1 MILTK
6 GTMKLRTSKQQI
18 AFYLLPVIGIT
29 KTLVFVMWGFWG
41 LIFEVSKK
49 EQIDKTAF
57 TKIE

>member
-1 MILTK
+1 
-6 GTMKLRTSKQQI
+6 MKLRTSKQRI

-41 LIFEVSKK
+41 VIFEVSKK